1 MQFIKEDNIMMDQ
14 LVARFTEQLKEALE
28 IGRASNIK
36 KPETPFK
43 NVFVSGLGG
52 SGIGGNFAY
61 EFVRDELKIPFVVS
75 KSYDIPAFVGP
86 GTLAIA
92 SSYSGN
98 TEETLSAMEQ
108 MLASGATII
117 VVSSGGK
124 LIEIAKAKGLDYIN
138 VPDNWPSPR
147 ACLGYSIVQQLFILH
162 KTGLISDNAIKGIE
176 ASIPMLDAEMEDIQ
190 SKAKMIAQ
198 MLIGKIPVIY
208 TTDRMESVAVRF
220 RQQID
225 ENAKMLCWH
234 HVIPEMNHNELVG
247 WRIKNDDLAVIFFR
261 NKDDHSRNQVRIDIN
276 KEIISHYTSTL
287 IEVFSKG
294 NSLVERSM
302 YFVNLGD
309 WISVYLAELRGVDS
323 IEVKVIDFLKGEL
336 GKV

>member
-1 MQFIKEDNIMMDQ
+1 MDQ

-28 IGRASNIK
+28 IGRAANIR
-36 KPETPFK
+36 KPEAIY

-61 EFVRDELKIPFVVS
+61 EFVRDELKVPFVVS

-98 TEETLSAMEQ
+98 TEETLSAMDQ

-124 LIEIAKAKGLDYIN
+124 LIEIAKAKGLDYIQ

-162 KTGLISDNAIKGIE
+162 KTGLISDASIKAIE
-176 ASIPMLDAEMEDIQ
+176 SSIPMLDAELEDIQ
-190 SKAKMIAQ
+190 SKAHMIAQ

-225 ENAKMLCWH
+225 ENAKMLAWH
-234 HVIPEMNHNELVG
+234 HVVPEMNHNELVG
-247 WRIKNDDLAVIFFR
+247 WRIKNDNLAVIFFR
-261 NKDDHSRNQVRIDIN
+261 NKDDHPRNQVRIDIN

-287 IEVFSKG
+287 IEVYSKG
-294 NSLVERSM
+294 NSLVERAM

-336 GKV
+336 AKV

>member
-1 MQFIKEDNIMMDQ
+1 MMDS

-28 IGRASNIK
+28 IGRNSSIRPEERPIHNI
-36 KPETPFK
+36 FL
-43 NVFVSGLGG
+43 SGLGG
-52 SGIGGNFAY
+52 SGIGGNFVN
-61 EFVRDELKIPFVVS
+61 EFVKDELKIPFIVS
-75 KSYDIPAFVGP
+75 KGYDIPSFVGP
-86 GTLAIA
+86 NTLAIA

-98 TEETLSAMEQ
+98 TEETLSAMDQ
-108 MLASGATII
+108 MLASGARII
-117 VVSSGGK
+117 CVASGGK
-124 LIEIAKAKGLDYIN
+124 LINIAKEKGLDYIL

-147 ACLGYSIVQQLFILH
+147 ACLGYSMVQQLFILH
-162 KTGLISDNAIKGIE
+162 KLGLISDKSIRSIE
-176 ASIPMLDAEMEDIQ
+176 SSIALLDTEMEDIQ

-198 MLIGKIPVIY
+198 FLFGKIPVIY

-220 RQQID
+220 RQQVN

-247 WRIKNDDLAVIFFR
+247 WRIKNEDLAVIIFR
-261 NKDDHSRNQVRIDIN
+261 NKDDHARNQVRIDIS
-276 KEIISHYTSTL
+276 KEIIGNYTSSM

-294 NSLVERSM
+294 KDLVERSL

-309 WISVYLAELRGVDS
+309 WISVYLADLRKVDS

>member
-1 MQFIKEDNIMMDQ
+1 MMDS

-28 IGRASNIK
+28 IGRNSSIRPEERPIHNI
-36 KPETPFK
+36 FL
-43 NVFVSGLGG
+43 SGLGG
-52 SGIGGNFAY
+52 SGIGGNFVN
-61 EFVRDELKIPFVVS
+61 EFVKDELKIPFIVS
-75 KSYDIPAFVGP
+75 KGYDIPSFVGP
-86 GTLAIA
+86 NTLAIA

-98 TEETLSAMEQ
+98 TEETLSAMDQ
-108 MLASGATII
+108 MLASGARII
-117 VVSSGGK
+117 CVASGGK
-124 LIEIAKAKGLDYIN
+124 LINIAKEKGLDYIL

-147 ACLGYSIVQQLFILH
+147 ACLGYSMVQQLFILH
-162 KTGLISDNAIKGIE
+162 KLGLISDKSIRSIE
-176 ASIPMLDAEMEDIQ
+176 SSIALLDTEMEDIQ

-198 MLIGKIPVIY
+198 FLFGKIPVIY

-220 RQQID
+220 RQQVN

-247 WRIKNDDLAVIFFR
+247 WRIKNEDLAVIIFR
-261 NKDDHSRNQVRIDIN
+261 NKDDHARNQVRIDIS
-276 KEIISHYTSTL
+276 KEIIGNYTSSM

-294 NSLVERSM
+294 KDLVERSL

-309 WISVYLAELRGVDS
+309 WISVHLADLRKVDS

>member
-1 MQFIKEDNIMMDQ
+1 MMDS

-28 IGRASNIK
+28 IGRNSSIRPEERPIHNI
-36 KPETPFK
+36 FL
-43 NVFVSGLGG
+43 SGLGG
-52 SGIGGNFAY
+52 SGIGGNFVN
-61 EFVRDELKIPFVVS
+61 EFVKDELKIPFIVS
-75 KSYDIPAFVGP
+75 KGYDIPSFVGP
-86 GTLAIA
+86 NTLAIA

-98 TEETLSAMEQ
+98 TEETLSAMDQ
-108 MLASGATII
+108 MLASGARII
-117 VVSSGGK
+117 CVASGGK
-124 LIEIAKAKGLDYIN
+124 LINIAKEKGLDYIL

-147 ACLGYSIVQQLFILH
+147 ACLGYSMVQQLFILH
-162 KTGLISDNAIKGIE
+162 KLGLISDKSIRSIE
-176 ASIPMLDAEMEDIQ
+176 SSIALLDTEMEDIQ

-198 MLIGKIPVIY
+198 FLFGKIPVIY

-220 RQQID
+220 RQQVN

-247 WRIKNDDLAVIFFR
+247 WRIKNEDLAVIIFR
-261 NKDDHSRNQVRIDIN
+261 NKDDHARNQVRIEIS
-276 KEIISHYTSTL
+276 KEIISNYTSSM

-294 NSLVERSM
+294 KDLVERSL

-309 WISVYLAELRGVDS
+309 WISVYLADLRKVDS